1 MEFAILPEFDEK
13 FKLKLFHFL
22 EVHMKS
28 NQSKMKKSTSKASL
42 VPAGGG
48 VWVQKNSSR
57 PVPNNKGL
65 SYFKWSMETTMV
77 LLNECLSKEVWAKE
91 YGDLTI

>member
-28 NQSKMKKSTSKASL
+28 NQSELKKSTSKASL
-42 VPAGGG
+42 VPASGG
-48 VWVQKNSSR
+48 VWVQKIRQGQS
-57 PVPNNKGL
+57 P
-65 SYFKWSMETTMV
+65 TT
-77 LLNECLSKEVWAKE
+77 K
-91 YGDLTI
+91 D